1 MTPWKNRSMTRRSV
15 VRGSVRA
22 LLLLVLASVVGQL
35 VAKRMTVGD
44 EDSDAFT
51 LAAIFGGKEFKS
63 RATPLRS
70 GSALAVMGG
79 VDLDLRSA
87 TLDPAGGT
95 LNVTTVMGGAHV
107 TVPRGWVV
115 EVESRGNLGGVDS
128 KVTDAADLPD
138 GAPTLHVTTNTW
150 FGGVQVT
157 E

>member
-1 MTPWKNRSMTRRSV
+1 MTRRSV
-15 VRGSVRA
+15 LRGSLRA

-79 VDLDLRSA
+79 IDLDLRSA

-95 LNVTTVMGGAHV
+95 LNVTTVMGGAQV
-107 TVPRGWVV
+107 TVPRGWAV
-115 EVESRGNLGGVDS
+115 EVETNGNLGGVDT
-128 KVTDAADLPD
+128 KTPEPDDLPD
-138 GAPTLHVTTNTW
+138 GAPRLHVTTNTW
-150 FGGVQVT
+150 FGGVQIT